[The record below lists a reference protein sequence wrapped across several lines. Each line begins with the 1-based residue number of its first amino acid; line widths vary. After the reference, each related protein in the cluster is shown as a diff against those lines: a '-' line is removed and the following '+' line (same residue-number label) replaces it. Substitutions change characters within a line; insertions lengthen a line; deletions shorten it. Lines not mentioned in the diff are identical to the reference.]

1 MRDAPQHIT
10 PVRRYARE
18 SRAQSPTV
26 ESVLEMEID
35 EIKRCAWPWA
45 ACTALGHR
53 GGVGAGPG
61 PKGGPWRWR
70 AGGRASTGA
79 CGSAYEP
86 SFRARARRRSG
97 SRSRPGGMA
106 ERSAG
111 AAPRPGGR
119 VGSHAHA
126 APLRR
131 VGVWPGQPRSRTWT
145 GIWHA
150 CGRTVWRIAHRG
162 LARGVN
168 CVGRGRRWPLPF
180 GVGRVT
186 SCRRH
191 SRPPARSPAF
201 GPFTDTVRPPSA
213 CPSLPRR
220 RPSRLPRSRSPAP
233 GPSGAGWP

>member
-1 MRDAPQHIT
+1 
-10 PVRRYARE
+10 
-18 SRAQSPTV
+18 
-26 ESVLEMEID
+26 MEID

-45 ACTALGHR
+45 ACTVLGHR
-53 GGVGAGPG
+53 GGVGPAPRAPGGGAPAAVRAPG
-61 PKGGPWRWR
+61 PAVPPTSPLSAR
-70 AGGRASTGA
+70 AREGVRGHAHGRAVWLSAPQGQRRGLEAVWALTRMPLPCAAWACGRDNRGRAPGRAS
-79 CGSAYEP
+79 
-86 SFRARARRRSG
+86 
-97 SRSRPGGMA
+97 GM
-106 ERSAG
+106 
-111 AAPRPGGR
+111 P
-119 VGSHAHA
+119 AH
-126 APLRR
+126 
-131 VGVWPGQPRSRTWT
+131 
-145 GIWHA
+145 
-150 CGRTVWRIAHRG
+150 GRTVWRIAHRG